1 MLMRDLLAV
10 KSEVQLAEHMLELDL
25 LAICDLLS
33 DVHLQLVL
41 IVLKF
46 ISEYLIIFLDGFFD
60 PLNLPIEPVDLF

>member
-1 MLMRDLLAV
+1 MRDLLAV
-10 KSEVQLAEHMLELDL
+10 KSEVQLAKHMLELDL

-33 DVHLQLVL
+33 DVYLQLVL

-60 PLNLPIEPVDLF
+60 SLNLPIEPVNLL

>member
-1 MLMRDLLAV
+1 VLMRDLLAV
-10 KSEVQLAEHMLELDL
+10 KSEVQLAKHMLELDL

-33 DVHLQLVL
+33 DVYLQLVL

-60 PLNLPIEPVDLF
+60 SLNLPIEPVNLL